1 MLLRLSIKNIVL
13 VDYVTI
19 DLKSGFSIFTGET
32 GAGKSIILDSLF
44 FVLGGRANKDF
55 VCSYAEDGEVIA
67 CIDISKYNKIKQ
79 EFRENTLTFKRIQSK
94 NGRTQCFLNDKAVS
108 LSYIRDIGN
117 RLVQFHGQHA
127 DRDLLKKTEHL
138 RLLDNFAGLEKVKLE
153 KAYEKWLKAQKE
165 LEEKLNVLEEYN
177 KEQDYL
183 KNAVIELENLFVKP
197 GEEEELSSKRA
208 LMLKHQK
215 LANTILE
222 VQNSLSLNNSPS
234 SVLTDL
240 WRKLDRGVESE
251 YTKIIIEHM
260 DNVLHYL
267 AILEDSVGET
277 LKTLYFDESELEAI
291 EERLFALRA
300 AARKYNIRIDD
311 LPELYEKMSQK
322 VRLIENAESE
332 IKNAQS
338 LIKKYK
344 NEYLIEANL
353 LSKARK
359 EAAEAL
365 TAKIMAELPD
375 LKLEHSKFFV
385 KFDNNANI
393 MTKLGIDKVEFWVQT
408 NPNTN
413 AGPILEVA
421 SGGELSRFL
430 LALKV
435 VLFNKNKIPTLI
447 FDEIDTGV
455 GGAVAASIG
464 KKLKMLAKNIQLI
477 AITHLPQ
484 VASMADNQF
493 LITKVLVE
501 NENRLTSKIIKL
513 NKKERIEEI
522 ARMLSGSKITAEA
535 RASAQSLINI
545 K

>member
-55 VCSYAEDGEVIA
+55 VCSYAEDGEVLA
-67 CIDISKYNKIKQ
+67 CFDISKYNKIKQ